1 MPVTARR
8 NEMLIDVIDR
18 LVEKRI
24 HRLWIVDEHSRPI
37 GVVSMTDICK
47 LICVYVDATSDRQAV
62 RTTRDAFR
70 STFLTHEGKSISV
83 NNEEVMKIL
92 LFVIISSLL
101 LEFLLIVLFCL

>member
-1 MPVTARR
+1 MTANR

-47 LICVYVDATSDRQAV
+47 LICVYVDATGSDRQAV